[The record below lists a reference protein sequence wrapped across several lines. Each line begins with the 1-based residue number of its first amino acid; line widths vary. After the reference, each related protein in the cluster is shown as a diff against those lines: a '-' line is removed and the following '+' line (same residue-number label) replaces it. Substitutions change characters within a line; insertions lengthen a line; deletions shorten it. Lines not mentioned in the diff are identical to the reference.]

1 MASESAR
8 VAAYADLVT
17 ALLDIRPNL
26 ASAQFDAELSAAQ
39 AVGGIDEDTARRLRW
54 WQRESVR
61 EVVDHAQSVLPP
73 TLIAL
78 SGSFEN
84 ASLAAN
90 PTDTYQA
97 MPVDTSE
104 PLTTYEDESAG
115 HTELGIETSADES
128 DDELPPPAD
137 LGARR
142 LLVAG
147 LTPLRQP

>member
-1 MASESAR
+1 MASENAR
-8 VAAYADLVT
+8 LAAYADLVA

-26 ASAQFDAELSAAQ
+26 ASAQFDAEISAAQ
-39 AVGGIDEDTARRLRW
+39 VDGRIDDDTARRLRW

-61 EVVDHAQSVLPP
+61 EVVDHAQAVLPT

-78 SGSFEN
+78 ADSFDS
-84 ASLAAN
+84 ALLAAN
-90 PTDTYQA
+90 PVDTYTA
-97 MPVDTSE
+97 MPLDASE
-104 PLTTYEDESAG
+104 PLTMPDGPLGVPAESVTQASETEIDED
-115 HTELGIETSADES
+115 
-128 DDELPPPAD
+128 LPPPAD